1 MIAIS
6 SHTNGKLIKID
17 NSGREE
23 FDFENVRGID
33 ILYNNIAISYDS
45 TLSIYDIN
53 NFDLIDQFYTSKN
66 VHEIS
71 LQNDNSIIF
80 CDQTVFGLNI
90 YSKDYKKI
98 YFSLFKN
105 HIMQQES
112 AWISGLALNDVRMPT
127 HITALGI
134 DENIDQSW
142 RNAAFNAQGALVDVN
157 TGEILLNNLFF
168 PHSPRWINGELMFLN
183 SGDGTI
189 RRYVDGNSEIIGHE
203 AGWLRGFAQ
212 IDSNTI
218 LVGTSARRHTAL
230 DNLQITDADATGVM
244 VIDLPSMK
252 QIDFIPWDVD
262 EIFDIKYVP

>member
-1 MIAIS
+1 MIFFT
-6 SHTNGKLIKID
+6 SHTNSKLLIID
-17 NSGREE
+17 GETISE
-23 FDFENVRGID
+23 FDFTTARGID
-33 ILYNNIAISYDS
+33 LNHNKIAISYNGKI
-45 TLSIYDIN
+45 SIYETN
-53 NFDLIDQFYTSKN
+53 NFNLIDEFSTNKN
-66 VHEIS
+66 IHEIS
-71 LQNDNSIIF
+71 LQDDGSVIC
-80 CDQTVFGLNI
+80 CDQNVSGLIKYNN
-90 YSKDYKKI
+90 SNAET
-98 YFSLFKN
+98 YFTLSDDKTFPDGV
-105 HIMQQES
+105 
-112 AWISGLALNDVRMPT
+112 AWISGMTVDDNIIPT

-134 DENIDQSW
+134 DQNKDERW
-142 RNAAFNAQGALVDVN
+142 RESAFNAQGALIDVN
-157 TGEILLNNLFF
+157 TGEKLLNDLFF

-203 AGWLRGFAQ
+203 AGWLRGFSQ